1 MPNVKLFCP
10 FSRKKNKRKGR
21 FMREKAE
28 ETEVF

>member
-1 MPNVKLFCP
+1 MSHFFVPSNE
-10 FSRKKNKRKGR
+10 KKKKKRMGR